1 MNAADQLLLFNA
13 TNALIQADLRN
24 VEEEMGIDLG
34 LDTVAS
40 EEGINDYY
48 PQVSA
53 SIRAEAAEMA
63 GHYELFYCLENF
75 IRDTVS
81 AQLLAAE
88 GDAWWAKLVP
98 EPVKDNVRKN
108 MQREEEAG
116 ITVRSQD
123 LIDYATFGELSQ
135 IIQANWDVFN
145 DTFNNKKATSRVLSG
160 LNMLRGPIAHC
171 SPLANDE
178 ISRLRLALKDFF
190 RLME

>member
-1 MNAADQLLLFNA
+1 MNSADQLLLFNV
-13 TNALIQADLRN
+13 TNSLIQVDLKK
-24 VEEEMGIDLG
+24 VEDELGIDLG
-34 LDTVAS
+34 LATVVS
-40 EEGINDYY
+40 EEDVDDYY

-88 GDAWWAKLVP
+88 GDSWWEKLVP
-98 EPVKDNVRKN
+98 EPVKDNVKKN

-123 LIDYATFGELSQ
+123 LIDYATFGVLSQ

-145 DTFNNKKATSRVLSG
+145 DTFNNKKATSRVLFG
-160 LNMLRGPIAHC
+160 LNMIRGPIAHC
-171 SPLANDE
+171 SPLASDE